1 MTAVATVPWMW
12 TMTADEFETWD
23 PPDDGQRYELLD
35 GVVVVSPSP
44 LLPHQGLLGDLYVL
58 LRAACPPTMR
68 VYLAPLD
75 VRLSDRT
82 VAQPDL
88 LVVRA
93 EDARGRKLAGV
104 PLLTVELLSD
114 STRGHDLLL
123 KRARYEAAGVPSYWI
138 FEPETAEFT
147 VLQLVDGRYTQVHAG
162 VLGRP
167 PVTLTR
173 PFPLTLDLPR

>member
-1 MTAVATVPWMW
+1 MTAVATVPWMRS
-12 TMTADEFETWD
+12 MTADEFETWD
-23 PPDDGQRYELLD
+23 APDDGQRYELLD

-93 EDARGRKLAGV
+93 EDAHGRKLAGT
-104 PLLTVELLSD
+104 PLMVAELLSD
-114 STRGHDLLL
+114 GTRGHDLLV

-138 FEPETAEFT
+138 VEPETAEFA
-147 VLQLVDGRYTQVHAG
+147 VLELEDGRYEPVHAG
-162 VLGRP
+162 VLGHP
-167 PVTLTR
+167 PVTVTR
-173 PFPLTLDLPR
+173 PFPVTLDLPR